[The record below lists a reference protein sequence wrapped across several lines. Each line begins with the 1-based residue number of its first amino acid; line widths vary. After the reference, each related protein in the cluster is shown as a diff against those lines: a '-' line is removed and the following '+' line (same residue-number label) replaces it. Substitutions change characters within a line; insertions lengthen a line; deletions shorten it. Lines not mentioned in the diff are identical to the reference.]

1 METRDLIFSVV
12 MVFSAF
18 VLAYRL
24 LARYGG
30 DSVIVM
36 SMVMLFA
43 MLSLLFLSMSMTLK
57 RIETEIREKER
68 SLRVSLQSVEEE
80 VREKV
85 DTAARSLNEAAEKIS
100 KRGYR

>member
-24 LARYGG
+24 LDKYGG

-36 SMVMLFA
+36 STVMLFA
-43 MLSLLFLSMSMTLK
+43 MLGLLFLSMSMALK
-57 RIETEIREKER
+57 RVETEIKEKER

-85 DTAARSLNEAAEKIS
+85 DTVVRSLNEVAEQIPK
-100 KRGYR
+100 KGYR